1 MPLSFTRE
9 VAKVPAA
16 VDAFLSQR
24 VERNVVA
31 SLLVHARAGLLAG
44 SGTMFAWGTG
54 DRGEVLL
61 YATRTPGW
69 PLLVSELG
77 HRDAQE
83 LVERWLEE
91 DPSVPGVTGVPQ
103 AARAVAA
110 AWAGCTRGS
119 WGVRIREALHL
130 LSQVS
135 DPPHPPAGSLRLAR
149 EDDRELLVEWERAFV
164 ADAGLIASAAGE
176 AEQTVERRLAAG
188 SAYLWQDEQ
197 PVSMLGLAPQVAG
210 TARIGPVYTPPE
222 HRCHGYASAAVA
234 AACRAALARGA
245 HQCMLFTDLANAT
258 SNRIYAAVGFRRV
271 GDWKELEFKR

>member
-103 AARAVAA
+103 
-110 AWAGCTRGS
+110 
-119 WGVRIREALHL
+119 
-130 LSQVS
+130 
-135 DPPHPPAGSLRLAR
+135 
-149 EDDRELLVEWERAFV
+149 
-164 ADAGLIASAAGE
+164 
-176 AEQTVERRLAAG
+176 
-188 SAYLWQDEQ
+188 
-197 PVSMLGLAPQVAG
+197 VAG

-271 GDWKELEFKR
+271 GDWEEIEFKR